1 MLGALLG
8 LGLRYGPSIVRGIG
22 KAVSYARKIGKTVS
36 KVKKVGSAI
45 KKPAQAVVS
54 GIMGEDSK
62 ASKKFNEYSDKAEKT
77 VGQVSDGINST
88 LDRGDHIKS
97 VIQKYPYSKNR

>member
-36 KVKKVGSAI
+36 KVKKVGSSI
-45 KKPAQAVVS
+45 KKPAQMVVAGLAGS
-54 GIMGEDSK
+54 DSDV
-62 ASKKFNEYSDKAEKT
+62 SKKFNEYSDKAENA
-77 VGQVSDGINST
+77 VGKVSEGINST
-88 LDRGDHIKS
+88 LERGDHINS
-97 VIQKYPYSKNR
+97 VIQKYPYKK